1 MPYYGRQVARLKGV
15 GKYINWNQ
23 GGGPKKAG
31 LGPSVDVTTWGRR
44 VIARRTNNCCCD
56 PIELTSVQMSIPRI
70 TPRFT
75 PPGGTT
81 DNGTIAPDTP
91 WNQWTPVG
99 GENGG
104 GGYVG
109 PPRNDVAGGVINPV
123 NQIYAIF
130 TFNKPITASS
140 PPYKYNPTL
149 PNGTA
154 IEVIGLEEV
163 AASQA
168 GIGTPLGLPVKM
180 IDKKTGET
188 RFYKLNSKTTPVTQ
202 IPGGTE
208 VRTFAETVGRLT
220 DGSRFLID
228 HEIVTGVSTLSKF
241 DLNSSKAR
249 LLPDMQSGLNNAQA
263 DFLILPNPLSYWD
276 RGPPQKDISS
286 YGAFNRRLDYEE
298 RGGFAPQKAV
308 TSLPLTGG
316 VFDFTDTN
324 HFLGNIF
331 GVYSKQNSRAFS
343 AYDYANWPNQTLNI
357 NPNLPQLN
365 LRLVQSNPAVGTAP
379 NISCRV
385 ENYSADAAYISK
397 GKVSWL
403 DNQHALFINITSIM
417 QIMLRNCTANAV
429 ADVSSAGINT
439 TPNGVGWLNT
449 PYPSP
454 VPDLTL
460 PGNRFGDNG
469 APPMPKYFAG
479 NPLSICNGTTTASGP
494 AFPPG
499 QVGRPVNATP
509 PGNLVSDWTNS
520 RYNNGGKYATWPK
533 DSGLQPL
540 PLPIIK
546 AGPWAIGGI
555 DGNFAVGSFPT
566 ETKLPAWADATWN
579 QIGYNRP
586 VSNGSLGQ
594 INQMY
599 NGVTIDSGGQYNTL
613 APAAGFETYTFE
625 TAGLIDNTLSYSSY
639 HILYYGHVI
648 EKMRQLTYAGFG
660 SYIIRDVLSS
670 KYRCGNDGFDGPIS
684 DIIIPSGDRRITTT
698 DDTTEAGLLTF
709 ASNVPS
715 PPTTAAAT
723 PVIPPTVNPTPPT
736 VPPPTPTPPGPTPN
750 PGPVISPPLS
760 PIGGGG
766 GTTPAP
772 TPTSPIGGGGT
783 IGGGGGGTLPI
794 INPIGTITL
803 P

>member
-1 MPYYGRQVARLKGV
+1 MPYYGRQVARLKGI

-31 LGPSVDVTTWGRR
+31 LGPSVDVSTWGRR
-44 VIARRTNNCCCD
+44 VISRRTNNCCCD

-81 DNGTIAPDTP
+81 DPGTIAPDTP

-109 PPRNDVAGGVINPV
+109 PPRNDVSGGVINPV

-163 AASQA
+163 GAFQA

-208 VRTFAETVGRLT
+208 VSTFLETNKRLT

-241 DLNSSKAR
+241 DLNASKAR
-249 LLPDMQSGLNNAQA
+249 LLPDMQSGLNNAQQN
-263 DFLILPNPLSYWD
+263 LYSPTNYWD

-316 VFDFTDTN
+316 VFDFTNTN

-379 NISCRV
+379 NVSCRV
-385 ENYSADAAYISK
+385 ENYSADAAYISE

-417 QIMLRNCTANAV
+417 QIMLKNCTANAV
-429 ADVSSAGINT
+429 ADASGGVNT
-439 TPNGVGWLNT
+439 TPAGQGWTGNV
-449 PYPSP
+449 YPSP
-454 VPDLTL
+454 APDLTL

-499 QVGRPVNATP
+499 QVGRPVNAIP

-540 PLPIIK
+540 PLPIVK
-546 AGPWAIGGI
+546 AGPWQIGGI
-555 DGNFAVGSFPT
+555 DGNFAVGLFPT
-566 ETKLPAWADATWN
+566 ETKLPAWTDATWN

-586 VSNGSLGQ
+586 VSNGSIGQ
-594 INQMY
+594 INQMH

-625 TAGLIDNTLSYSSY
+625 TAGLIDNTLRYSSY

-660 SYIIRDVLSS
+660 SYIVRDVLSS
-670 KYRCGNDGFDGPIS
+670 KYRCGNDGFDGPVS

-698 DDTTEAGLLTF
+698 DDTSEAGLLTF
-709 ASNVPS
+709 ASNVPPAPTTSAAAPALPPTANPSPPANPPSGPSPPGPINPNPDPVVPPAPIS
-715 PPTTAAAT
+715 PPTDGDESGGDESGGGGAV
-723 PVIPPTVNPTPPT
+723 PVPTPI
-736 VPPPTPTPPGPTPN
+736 N
-750 PGPVISPPLS
+750 PGGGF
-760 PIGGGG
+760 GGGG
-766 GTTPAP
+766 GLG
-772 TPTSPIGGGGT
+772 SF
-783 IGGGGGGTLPI
+783 
-794 INPIGTITL
+794 
-803 P
+803 

>member
-31 LGPSVDVTTWGRR
+31 LGPTVDVTTWGRR

-75 PPGGTT
+75 PPGGTV
-81 DNGTIAPDTP
+81 DPGTIAPDTP

-109 PPRNDVAGGVINPV
+109 PPRNDVCGNVINPV

-149 PNGTA
+149 PNGTS

-168 GIGTPLGLPVKM
+168 AIGTPLGLPVKM
-180 IDKKTGET
+180 TDKKTGEL
-188 RFYKLNSKTTPVTQ
+188 RFYKLNSKTTPVKQ

-208 VRTFAETVGRLT
+208 VSTFVETVGRLT

-228 HEIVTGVSTLSKF
+228 YEIVTGVGTLSKF
-241 DLNSSKAR
+241 ELNASKAR
-249 LLPDMQSGLNNAQA
+249 LLPDMQSGLNNAQQN
-263 DFLILPNPLSYWD
+263 LYSPTNYWD
-276 RGPPQKDISS
+276 RGPPQNDISS
-286 YGAFNRRLDYEE
+286 YGAFNRRLDYET
-298 RGGFAPQKAV
+298 RGGFAPQTAV

-316 VFDFTDTN
+316 VFNFSDTN

-331 GVYSKQNSRAFS
+331 GVYSKQNTRAFDH
-343 AYDYANWPNQTLNI
+343 YNYATWPSQTLNI

-385 ENYSADAAYISK
+385 ENYSADAAYISE
-397 GKVSWL
+397 GRVSWL

-417 QIMLRNCTANAV
+417 QIMLKNCTANAV
-429 ADVSSAGINT
+429 ADASGVNT
-439 TPNGVGWLNT
+439 TPAGQGWTGNF
-449 PYPSP
+449 YPSP

-479 NPLSICNGTTTASGP
+479 NPLSICNGNVTTSGP

-499 QVGRPVNATP
+499 QVGRPVVANP
-509 PGNLVSDWTNS
+509 PGNAVSDWTNS
-520 RYNNGGKYATWPK
+520 RYNSTGKYATWAK
-533 DSGLQPL
+533 DSGLQPI
-540 PLPIIK
+540 PFPISK
-546 AGPWAIGGI
+546 SGPWQIGSI
-555 DGNFAVGSFPT
+555 DGNFVAGSHPN
-566 ETKLPAWADATWN
+566 ETKLPAWTDATWN

-586 VSNGSLGQ
+586 LSNGTLAQVNQ
-594 INQMY
+594 IR

-625 TAGLIDNTLSYSSY
+625 AAGLIDNTLRYSSY
-639 HILYYGHVI
+639 HILYYGHVV

-660 SYIIRDVLSS
+660 SYIVRDILSS
-670 KYRCGNDGFDGPIS
+670 KYNCGNDGFDGPVG
-684 DIIIPSGDRRITTT
+684 DINIPSGDRRVTTS
-698 DDTTEAGLLTF
+698 DDTSEAGLLTF
-709 ASNVPS
+709 ESNVP
-715 PPTTAAAT
+715 
-723 PVIPPTVNPTPPT
+723 
-736 VPPPTPTPPGPTPN
+736 
-750 PGPVISPPLS
+750 
-760 PIGGGG
+760 
-766 GTTPAP
+766 
-772 TPTSPIGGGGT
+772 
-783 IGGGGGGTLPI
+783 
-794 INPIGTITL
+794 
-803 P
+803 

>member
-1 MPYYGRQVARLKGV
+1 
-15 GKYINWNQ
+15 
-23 GGGPKKAG
+23 
-31 LGPSVDVTTWGRR
+31 
-44 VIARRTNNCCCD
+44 
-56 PIELTSVQMSIPRI
+56 
-70 TPRFT
+70 
-75 PPGGTT
+75 
-81 DNGTIAPDTP
+81 
-91 WNQWTPVG
+91 
-99 GENGG
+99 ENGG

-109 PPRNDVAGGVINPV
+109 PPRNDVCGNVINPV

-228 HEIVTGVSTLSKF
+228 HEIVTGVGTLSKF
-241 DLNSSKAR
+241 DLNASKAR

>member
-31 LGPSVDVTTWGRR
+31 LGPQINVSTWGRR
-44 VIARRTNNCCCD
+44 VISRRTNNCCCD

-70 TPRFT
+70 TPIFT
-75 PPGGTT
+75 PPGGTV
-81 DNGTIAPDTP
+81 DPGTIAPDIP

-109 PPRNDVAGGVINPV
+109 PPRNDVCGNVINPV

-163 AASQA
+163 ADSQS
-168 GIGTPLGLPVKM
+168 GTGTPLGLPVKM

-228 HEIVTGVSTLSKF
+228 HEIVTGVGTLSKF

-249 LLPDMQSGLNNAQA
+249 LLPDMQSGLNNAQQN
-263 DFLILPNPLSYWD
+263 LYSPTNYWD

-316 VFDFTDTN
+316 VFDFTNTN

-379 NISCRV
+379 NVSCLV

-397 GKVSWL
+397 GRVSWL

-429 ADVSSAGINT
+429 ADASGVNT
-439 TPNGVGWLNT
+439 TPAGQGWTGNV
-449 PYPSP
+449 YPSP
-454 VPDLTL
+454 APDLTL
-460 PGNRFGDNG
+460 TGNRFGVNG

-479 NPLSICNGTTTASGP
+479 NPLSVCNGTTTASGP

-499 QVGRPVNATP
+499 QVGRPAVANP
-509 PGNLVSDWTNS
+509 PGNAVSDWTNS

-533 DSGLQPL
+533 DAGLQPL
-540 PLPIIK
+540 PLPIVK
-546 AGPWAIGGI
+546 AGPWQIGGI
-555 DGNFAVGSFPT
+555 DGNFAVGLFPT
-566 ETKLPAWADATWN
+566 ETKLPAWTDATWN

-586 VSNGSLGQ
+586 VSNGSIGQ
-594 INQMY
+594 QVNQMR

-625 TAGLIDNTLSYSSY
+625 TAGLIDNTLRYSSY

-660 SYIIRDVLSS
+660 SYIVRDVLSS
-670 KYRCGNDGFDGPIS
+670 KYRCGNDGFDGPVS

-709 ASNVPS
+709 ASNVPLAAAS
-715 PPTTAAAT
+715 SAAT
-723 PVIPPTVNPTPPT
+723 PALPPTAGPSPPANPPS
-736 VPPPTPTPPGPTPN
+736 GPTGPIGPINPN
-750 PGPVISPPLS
+750 PPLS

-766 GTTPAP
+766 TTPAP
-772 TPTSPIGGGGT
+772 TSPISGGGSGGGGAVPVPT
-783 IGGGGGGTLPI
+783 PINPGGGFGGGGLGSF
-794 INPIGTITL
+794 
-803 P
+803 